1 MTKGHTVHL
10 HFLILCYLLL
20 GGLPKLVHGNSK
32 STLNIAVA
40 SNFVSPM
47 KKLIDLFA
55 IETPTPI
62 KLSVG
67 SSGSLHAQIVNGAPF
82 ELFFSA
88 DQEKPSSLVAA
99 NLASKKHQHTYA
111 IGRLVLWSSKNNID
125 PHELLLAGSFTKLAL
140 ANPEVAPYGE
150 AAVSVLRSL
159 RLYEK
164 YRGRQV
170 QGQNIAQTYL
180 YTSSGNAQLGFI
192 SASQNEKP
200 RGSTWNI
207 PSSLYQPIKQDVVL
221 INKADNS
228 KIAIQFL
235 EFIKSNEAKAIIMHY
250 GYGIASGT

>member
-1 MTKGHTVHL
+1 M
-10 HFLILCYLLL
+10 LL
-20 GGLPKLVHGNSK
+20 GLPKLVHSNSK

-88 DQEKPSSLVAA
+88 DQDKPSSLVLA
-99 NLASKKHQHTYA
+99 NLASKKYQYTYA
-111 IGRLVLWSSKNNID
+111 IGRLVLWSPKQNID
-125 PHELLLAGSFTKLAL
+125 PHQLLLAGSFKKLAL
-140 ANPEVAPYGE
+140 ANPEVAPYGT
-150 AAVSVLRSL
+150 AAVSVLKTL
-159 RLYEK
+159 QLYDK
-164 YRGRQV
+164 YRNRQV
-170 QGQNIAQTYL
+170 QGQNIAQTYF

-192 SASQNEKP
+192 SASQNEEP

-221 INKADNS
+221 INKSDNS
-228 KIAIQFL
+228 KIAIRFL
-235 EFIKSNEAKAIIMHY
+235 EFIKSSKAKDVIMHY
-250 GYGIASGT
+250 GYSIANDK